1 MPVSLKS
8 VLTNWA
14 AVMALWALPY
24 LAVLDH
30 LHLDAARLEVL
41 QWSLFAI
48 GALGVGS
55 VLYMAWKDTLDPSW
69 RAEHG
74 LPPRARSKTAGH

>member
-24 LAVLDH
+24 LTVLDH
-30 LHLDAARLEVL
+30 LHPDAARSEAL
-41 QWSLFAI
+41 QWFLFAV
-48 GALGVGS
+48 GALGVAS
-55 VLYMAWKDTLDPSW
+55 VLSVAWKDTRDPAW
-69 RAEHG
+69 RARHG
-74 LPPRARSKTAGH
+74 LAPRARSKPAAR